1 MIVTTTPSVEGR
13 KITDYKGIVVG
24 EAILGANIVRDLFA
38 GITDILGG
46 RSGAYEQ
53 ELGRARTTA
62 LTEMEERA
70 AAPWRHRRGWRR
82 SGLRGDQQHA
92 HGQRLGHSGGAG
104 LIMDARPHIE
114 RPVLTLP
121 EPEAEALRAAYG
133 AADTILEYGSG
144 GSTVMAAEMPGKHVT
159 SVESDRGWARMMRD
173 WFRANPPAEGCAV
186 DVVWADIGP
195 TRDWGHPADDSA
207 WRNFPDYPLKVWRRS
222 GFRHPDVVL
231 VDGRFRI
238 GLRAGHGVFD
248 HPAGDAAVRRLHQ
261 NDAWFAKV
269 EEFLGVP
276 HIIGRMAA
284 FEVAPM
290 AVPPDRLL
298 QIIRFMTRP

>member
-1 MIVTTTPSVEGR
+1 
-13 KITDYKGIVVG
+13 
-24 EAILGANIVRDLFA
+24 
-38 GITDILGG
+38 
-46 RSGAYEQ
+46 
-53 ELGRARTTA
+53 
-62 LTEMEERA
+62 
-70 AAPWRHRRGWRR
+70 
-82 SGLRGDQQHA
+82 
-92 HGQRLGHSGGAG
+92 
-104 LIMDARPHIE
+104 MDARPHIE

-144 GSTVMAAEMPGKHVT
+144 GSTVMAAEMPGKHIT

-173 WFRANPPAEGCAV
+173 WFRANPPAQGSAV
-186 DVVWADIGP
+186 EVIWSNIGP

-207 WRNFPDYPLKVWRRS
+207 WRNFPDYPLKVWRRA

-238 GLRAGHGVFD
+238 GCALATAFSITRPVTLLFD
-248 HPAGDAAVRRLHQ
+248 DYTKRR
-261 NDAWFAKV
+261 WFAKV

-284 FEVAPM
+284 FEVAPL